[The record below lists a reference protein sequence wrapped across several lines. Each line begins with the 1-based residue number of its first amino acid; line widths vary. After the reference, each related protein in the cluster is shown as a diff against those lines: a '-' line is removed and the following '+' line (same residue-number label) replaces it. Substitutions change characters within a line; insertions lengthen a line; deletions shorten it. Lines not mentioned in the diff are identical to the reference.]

1 MMRLTVFLI
10 LGLMLFTQSALCTP
24 SAADL
29 QEIQAQLE
37 EEIKAQSQ
45 LHEKAQNIATE
56 VSSVKKQMVKAA
68 NLIQNNEETLTALEK
83 NLQELE
89 EKKVEVEKRLAER
102 ESQIVILMSALQ
114 KMAVYPPDAI
124 FFAPQN
130 PVDNLRSSLI
140 LKSTQEPLRATAE
153 KLKQELNKLASLQAA
168 IKAQAAQIKL
178 AAVRLETERE
188 KMERLMQQK
197 SILQS
202 HFEFESLDA
211 KKKAESLGK
220 KAKNLEDL
228 LEKLE
233 KEKQKKMQKM
243 AQAASRQKPILNIP
257 MPAAVAGAF
266 EKSLGSLPFPA
277 RGRIIQRY
285 GDTTLGGSSA
295 KGLTMQT
302 RPAAQVISPF
312 DGTVLF
318 AGEFKGYGN
327 LIIIEHGDG
336 YHSLLS
342 GLDNIDCTVGQ
353 NVLTGEPV
361 GRMSNSQLDKLY
373 LEFRKNGQPVNPET
387 WFVSKI

>member
-1 MMRLTVFLI
+1 MRFATFLAFGLI
-10 LGLMLFTQSALCTP
+10 LFAQSALCAP

-29 QEIQAQLE
+29 EEIQAQLE
-37 EEIKAQSQ
+37 EERKAQTHM
-45 LHEKAQNIATE
+45 HEKAKNVAAE
-56 VSSVKKQMVKAA
+56 VSSVRKQMVKAA
-68 NLIQNNEETLTALEK
+68 NLVQNNEETLTALEK
-83 NLQELE
+83 NLKELE
-89 EKKVEVEKRLAER
+89 EKKVEVENRLAER
-102 ESQIVILMSALQ
+102 ESQIVVLMFALQ

-140 LKSTQEPLRATAE
+140 LKSTQEPLQATAE

-178 AAVRLETERE
+178 AAMRLEMERE
-188 KMERLMQQK
+188 KMEKLMQQK

-228 LEKLE
+228 LERLE

-243 AQAASRQKPILNIP
+243 AEAAVRQKPILSIP
-257 MPAAVAGAF
+257 LPSAVAGAF
-266 EKSLGSLPFPA
+266 EKSLGSLPLPA
-277 RGRIIQRY
+277 RGRVVQRY
-285 GDTTLGGSSA
+285 GDTTLGGGLA
-295 KGLTMQT
+295 KGITMQT
-302 RPAAQVISPF
+302 RPGAQVISPF

-342 GLDNIDCTVGQ
+342 GLNNIDCTVGQ

-361 GRMSNSQLDKLY
+361 GRMSDKETDKLY
-373 LEFRKNGQPVNPET
+373 LEFRQNGQPVNPQM
-387 WFVSKI
+387 WFASKI

>member
-1 MMRLTVFLI
+1 MRFATLL
-10 LGLMLFTQSALCTP
+10 ALCLIFSAHSVLCAP
-24 SAADL
+24 SSADL
-29 QEIQAQLE
+29 EELQAQLE
-37 EEIKAQSQ
+37 EERKVQSQ
-45 LHEKAQNIATE
+45 LHEKAQNIAAE
-56 VSSVKKQMVKAA
+56 VSSVKKQMVKTATQV
-68 NLIQNNEETLTALEK
+68 QNNEETLTALEK
-83 NLQELE
+83 NLKELE
-89 EKKVEVEKRLAER
+89 EKKNEVEKRLAQR
-102 ESQIVILMSALQ
+102 EKQIAILLSGLQ
-114 KMAVYPPDAI
+114 KMAVYPPDAV

-140 LKSTQEPLRATAE
+140 LKSTHEPLQATVE

-168 IKAQAAQIKL
+168 IKAQATQIKL
-178 AAVRLETERE
+178 AATRLENERE
-188 KMERLMQQK
+188 KMEKLMLQK

-202 HFEFESLDA
+202 HFEFESQDA

-220 KAKNLEDL
+220 KAKDLEDL
-228 LEKLE
+228 LARLE
-233 KEKQKKMQKM
+233 KEKQKKMQRL
-243 AQAASRQKPILNIP
+243 ADAAAKQKPILNIP

-266 EKSLGSLPFPA
+266 EKSLGSLPLPA

-285 GDTTLGGSSA
+285 GDTTLGGGSA

-302 RPAAQVISPF
+302 RSAAQVISPF

-342 GLDNIDCTVGQ
+342 GLNTIDCIVGQ

-361 GRMSNSQLDKLY
+361 GRMSNDENDKLY
-373 LEFRKNGQPVNPET
+373 MEFRQNGQPVNPEN
-387 WFVSKI
+387 WFASKI

>member
-1 MMRLTVFLI
+1 MRLAILFALYIFLAA
-10 LGLMLFTQSALCTP
+10 GGALCAP
-24 SAADL
+24 SPADL
-29 QEIQAQLE
+29 EELQAQLE
-37 EEIKAQSQ
+37 EERKAQTQ
-45 LHEKAQNIATE
+45 MHKKAQNIAAE

-68 NLIQNNEETLTALEK
+68 SLVQNNEETLTALEK
-83 NLQELE
+83 NLKELE
-89 EKKVEVEKRLAER
+89 EKKVEVEDRLAKR
-102 ESQIVILMSALQ
+102 ESQIVILMSGLQ
-114 KMAVYPPDAI
+114 KMAVYPPDAV
-124 FFAPQN
+124 FFSPQN
-130 PVDNLRSSLI
+130 PIDNLRSSLI
-140 LKSTQEPLRATAE
+140 LKSTHEPLRGTVE

-168 IKAQAAQIKL
+168 IKAQAAQIRL
-178 AAVRLETERE
+178 AAMRLEDERE
-188 KMERLMQQK
+188 KMEKLMQQK

-202 HFEFESLDA
+202 HFEFESQDA
-211 KKKAESLGK
+211 KKKADALGK

-233 KEKQKKMQKM
+233 KEKQKKMQKL
-243 AQAASRQKPILNIP
+243 ADAAAKQKPILSIP

-266 EKSLGSLPFPA
+266 EKSLGSLPLPA

-302 RPAAQVISPF
+302 RSNAQVISPF

-342 GLDNIDCTVGQ
+342 GLNTIDCTVGQ

-361 GRMSNSQLDKLY
+361 GRMSNNEADKLY

-387 WFVSKI
+387 WFASKI

>member
-1 MMRLTVFLI
+1 MRFLTFLI
-10 LGLMLFTQSALCTP
+10 FGLFLFAQGALCAP
-24 SAADL
+24 SASEL
-29 QEIQAQLE
+29 EEIQAQLE
-37 EEIKAQSQ
+37 EEIKAQNQ
-45 LHEKAQNIATE
+45 MHEKAQNIAVE

-68 NLIQNNEETLTALEK
+68 TLVQNNEETLTALEK
-83 NLQELE
+83 NLKELE
-89 EKKVEVEKRLAER
+89 EKKVEVEKCLAER
-102 ESQIVILMSALQ
+102 EKQIVVLMSALQ
-114 KMAVYPPDAI
+114 KMAVYPPDAV

-130 PVDNLRSSLI
+130 PIDNLRSSLI
-140 LKSTQEPLRATAE
+140 LKSTHEPLRATAE

-178 AAVRLETERE
+178 AAIRLENERE
-188 KMERLMQQK
+188 KMEKLMQQK

-211 KKKAESLGK
+211 KKKAEDLGR

-233 KEKQKKMQKM
+233 KEKQKKMQRM
-243 AQAASRQKPILNIP
+243 ADVALRQKPILSIP
-257 MPAAVAGAF
+257 TPLAVAGAF
-266 EKSLGSLPFPA
+266 EKSLGSLPLPA
-277 RGRIIQRY
+277 RGRIVQRY

-361 GRMSNSQLDKLY
+361 GRMSNDQSDKLY
-373 LEFRKNGQPVNPET
+373 LEFRQNGQPVNPET
-387 WFVSKI
+387 WFASKI